1 MVLRGHAV
9 EARLYAEDVAAGFLP
24 ASGPIHW
31 LTWPKGVRIDTG
43 VTAGDEVSPYYDPMI
58 AKLVAH
64 APSRSEAFATL
75 ADALAALDLG
85 PLVHN
90 GPLLQRLCEAPEV
103 LAMRHH
109 TQWPIPTDTLPV
121 PALAWPLATLWLATC
136 ERDASPGSRPQARLG
151 PTRRFCAT
159 VRIGEETRTL
169 TLAERAGSLL
179 WQGEQIPF
187 ELGSEQIR
195 LCQGGHWQRYPVQPS
210 ARTPICC
217 TWRAGA
223 SASRSMISIISS
235 TMITTRAMSRAS
247 WPPCTASWWRC
258 RSRPASRSARGN
270 PCWCWRQ

>member
-1 MVLRGHAV
+1 M
-9 EARLYAEDVAAGFLP
+9 
-24 ASGPIHW
+24 
-31 LTWPKGVRIDTG
+31 RIDTG

-136 ERDASPGSRPQARLG
+136 ERDASPGSRPQAFGWAPPAAFAPRCASA
-151 PTRRFCAT
+151 RRPA
-159 VRIGEETRTL
+159 L
-169 TLAERAGSLL
+169 TLAERAGSPALA
-179 WQGEQIPF
+179 
-187 ELGSEQIR
+187 R
-195 LCQGGHWQRYPVQPS
+195 RADPV
-210 ARTPICC
+210 
-217 TWRAGA
+217 
-223 SASRSMISIISS
+223 
-235 TMITTRAMSRAS
+235 
-247 WPPCTASWWRC
+247 
-258 RSRPASRSARGN
+258 
-270 PCWCWRQ
+270 